1 MEILKEKG
9 LKGVNFID
17 DNFTV
22 DIYKEARKNGVT
34 VSMMLEEYRAEKR
47 GEESPYIGMD
57 KAEVLRTKAQLRA
70 TTGSAPQT
78 ALEEALQ
85 KSGIRM
91 HDKVE
96 KFFSYGNTE
105 LLFPELISDQVYSGE
120 LKNSQVD
127 QIVFNR
133 EVIDLDVFQKLYLD
147 QPEKDL
153 DLREVAKLEDLPET
167 TIKTSDRVISLNM
180 YGRYLKI
187 SKYDRNKM
195 SIKALSRFLDL
206 IGLQIAVRK
215 TDLMYYRARNGDG
228 NTGSTPGST
237 LTCSDGANAISFKNT
252 VAWAAQ
258 LPTPYKMDKFA
269 VRKTNWITWITRLY
283 DGSTTSIGNDK
294 FNAFPDA
301 LEWDRSA
308 ALTTNYGIGFDTRY
322 AIEEVSTGAPLVEAE
337 NIVRQVGEGTAISTM
352 FEFTIG
358 DNNAIAVLDMS
369 S

>member
-1 MEILKEKG
+1 
-9 LKGVNFID
+9 
-17 DNFTV
+17 
-22 DIYKEARKNGVT
+22 
-34 VSMMLEEYRAEKR
+34 MLEEARQDKRAEA
-47 GEESPYIGMD
+47 SPYIGMD
-57 KAEVLRTKAQLRA
+57 KSEVMKMKAGMKAAGLI
-70 TTGSAPQT
+70 APQT

-85 KSGIRM
+85 KSGIRLT
-91 HDKVE
+91 DKVD

-105 LLFPELISDQVYSGE
+105 LLFPEVISDQVYSGE

-133 EVIDLDVFQKLYLD
+133 EVIDSDSFSKLYLD
-147 QPEKDL
+147 QPEKDI
-153 DLREVAKLEDLPET
+153 DLREIVKLEDLPET
-167 TIKTSDRVISLNM
+167 QIRTSERNIRLNM

-237 LTCSDGANAISFKNT
+237 LTCGDGADAISFKNT
-252 VAWAAQ
+252 IAWAAQ
-258 LPTPYKMDKFA
+258 LPTPYKLDKFA

-283 DGSTTSIGNDK
+283 DGTTTSIGNDK
-294 FNAFPDA
+294 FNAFPEA
-301 LEWDRSA
+301 LEWDRSV
-308 ALTTNYGIGFDTRY
+308 ALTANYGIGFDTRY

-358 DNNAIAVLDMS
+358 DNDAIAVLDMS